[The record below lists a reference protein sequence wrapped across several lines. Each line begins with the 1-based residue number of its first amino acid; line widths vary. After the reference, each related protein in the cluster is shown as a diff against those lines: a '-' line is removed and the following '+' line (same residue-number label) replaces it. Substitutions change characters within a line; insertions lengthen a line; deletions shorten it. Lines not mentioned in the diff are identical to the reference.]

1 MAKKLSKAPL
11 TKTSPSVRHEAGVG
25 LKEPSNLTKK
35 QIQSLWVL
43 DVLSGLFRVS
53 ERSECGLILMAERSP
68 S

>member
-35 QIQSLWVL
+35 QIQSL
-43 DVLSGLFRVS
+43 SGSVEAHIQPRKTKKP
-53 ERSECGLILMAERSP
+53 R
-68 S
+68 